1 MLLLYAVAAG
11 LVLGRL
17 TGGRLDALATVRFR
31 LWWLALGGLAFQ
43 MLLFAPPIADRI
55 GTLGAPLYVASSAVV
70 FGAVLLN
77 LREPGFGL
85 IAIGATLN
93 LVVIVANGGYMPSA
107 PDGWLRLN
115 GEAAIPVAGYT
126 NSELIGEH
134 TVLPFLGDIFVLPRP
149 LPFANVFSI
158 GDVLIGLGAIVFL
171 VRTMHRDGRR
181 AAPAMPGLRGHDLE
195 SASRR

>member
-11 LVLGRL
+11 LVLGRV
-17 TGGRLDALATVRFR
+17 TGGHLDALATVRFR

-43 MLLFAPPIADRI
+43 LLLFAPPIADRI
-55 GTLGAPLYVASSAVV
+55 GALGAPLYVASSALV
-70 FGAVLLN
+70 FVAVLPN
-77 LREPGFGL
+77 LREPGFAL
-85 IAIGATLN
+85 IAIGAALN
-93 LVVIVANGGYMPSA
+93 LVAIVANGGYMPSS
-107 PDGWLRLN
+107 PESWMRLN
-115 GEAAIPVAGYT
+115 GEASVPASGYT
-126 NSELIGEH
+126 NSALIGDY

-171 VRTMHRDGRR
+171 VRTMHAG
-181 AAPAMPGLRGHDLE
+181 GLRVARSVSGPRGHDLE